1 MNASGAAIAAA
12 RELGL
17 CVAVE
22 PLGEWLPVRLLAEYD
37 RARATIR
44 VDAAAV
50 ERLRAVRGESFADGF
65 IACAVWHELHHHHHP
80 GASEAA
86 AHAFARERCGA
97 DPEIFA
103 VALRPEGRP

>member
-22 PLGEWLPVRLLAEYD
+22 PLGEWL
-37 RARATIR
+37 
-44 VDAAAV
+44 
-50 ERLRAVRGESFADGF
+50 RGESFADGF